1 MSHRRFKVEKQCIQ
15 GRQAF
20 IEDRDE
26 MRHISRV
33 LRLGVGDGVVLFD
46 GEGKEY
52 EAVIKGMTPDRI
64 SFLIQAEKSEAL
76 RESPLRIILAAGLLK
91 SPRFDWLLQKT
102 TELGVAE
109 IIPFRSS
116 RVIPRLEKKGA
127 KERHRRWQKIAGEA
141 SKQCGRTSVPTVHS
155 LHSFEEVL
163 SMEFPTAVRIFF
175 WEKEKTGSLEESL
188 GVDTTSVFALVG
200 PEGGFS
206 EEEAKQALEAGFRP
220 VRLGPRTL
228 RAETAAVVAT
238 SLVQYA
244 CGDLR

>member
-1 MSHRRFKVEKQCIQ
+1 MRHRRFKVEKQCIQ
-15 GRQAF
+15 DRQAF

-33 LRLGVGDGVVLFD
+33 LRLGVGDEVVLFD
-46 GEGKEY
+46 GEGREY
-52 EAVIKGMTPDRI
+52 QAVIKGMTPERI
-64 SFLIQAEKSEAL
+64 SFLIQSDKSVSV

-127 KERHRRWQKIAGEA
+127 EERHRRWQKIAAEA
-141 SKQCGRTSVPTVHS
+141 SKQCGRTSVPSVRS
-155 LHSFEEVL
+155 LHAFEEVL
-163 SMEFPTAVRIFF
+163 SLEFPTAVRIFF
-175 WEKEKTGSLEESL
+175 WEEEKTGSLMESL
-188 GVDTTSVFALVG
+188 GVETTSVFALVG

-206 EEEAKQALEAGFRP
+206 EVEAKKAREAGFRP

-228 RAETAAVVAT
+228 RAETAAVVAAT
-238 SLVQYA
+238 LIQYT

>member
-15 GRQAF
+15 DRQAF

-26 MRHISRV
+26 MKHISRV

-46 GEGKEY
+46 GEGEEY
-52 EAVIKGMTPDRI
+52 QAVIKGMTPDRI
-64 SFLIQAEKSEAL
+64 SFLIQGEKSGAF

-127 KERHRRWQKIAGEA
+127 EEKHRRWQKIAAEA

-163 SMEFPTAVRIFF
+163 SMEFASAVRIFF
-175 WEKEKTGSLEESL
+175 WEEEKTGSLGESL
-188 GVDTTSVFALVG
+188 GVETTSVFALVG

-206 EEEAKQALEAGFRP
+206 EREARRALEAGFRP